1 MKEITISSPAVLPVS
16 GEYDVVVVGG
26 GVAGCSA
33 ALASVR
39 SGMKTLLI
47 EKQTILGGLATSG
60 HVVIYLP
67 LDDGYGRQVI
77 GGIAEELLY
86 DSVKYSYGDDVS
98 DWQGKKRYETRFN
111 GPAFALALE
120 RKLLDEGVTVLYD
133 TLFVGSLING
143 KRCEGIIVENK
154 SGRSVI
160 LAKAVVDASGDA
172 EVFARASIDCRRAE
186 NSLAI
191 WCYTTSDCAHV
202 LKRGSA
208 PECGLNLLTLGN
220 IDTKAA
226 KHVVIEPYYGDSAD
240 GVNRFILD
248 GHKRLLD
255 EISEHP
261 EITLASL
268 PGMAQFR
275 MVRCV
280 QGEHTLTEDD
290 LSRHFDDNIGATGDW
305 RRPAPIYE
313 IPFRALYTEASD
325 NILASGRCISSEGDA
340 WQVTRVIPPAAL
352 TGQAAG
358 TAAAMICQ
366 TGLAANRLPVSELRE
381 KLSAAGVILDCNNQ
395 EEKQHEA

>member
-1 MKEITISSPAVLPVS
+1 M
-16 GEYDVVVVGG
+16 
-26 GVAGCSA
+26 
-33 ALASVR
+33 
-39 SGMKTLLI
+39 
-47 EKQTILGGLATSG
+47 
-60 HVVIYLP
+60 
-67 LDDGYGRQVI
+67 
-77 GGIAEELLY
+77 
-86 DSVKYSYGDDVS
+86 
-98 DWQGKKRYETRFN
+98 
-111 GPAFALALE
+111 
-120 RKLLDEGVTVLYD
+120 TVLYD

-172 EVFARASIDCRRAE
+172 EVFARASIDCRRTE

-202 LKRGSA
+202 LMRGSS

-226 KHVVIEPYYGDSAD
+226 KHVVIEPYYGDSAE

-255 EISEHP
+255 EICEHP

-325 NILASGRCISSEGDA
+325 NILAAGRCISSEGDA

-366 TGLAANRLPVSELRE
+366 TGLAANRLPVSKLRE
-381 KLSAAGVILDCNNQ
+381 TLSAAGVILDCNKQ
-395 EEKQHEA
+395 EVKQHET

>member
-98 DWQGKKRYETRFN
+98 NWQCKKRYETRFN

-120 RKLLDEGVTVLYD
+120 QKLLDEDVTVLYD
-133 TLFVGSLING
+133 TLFAASLISG

-191 WCYTTSDCAHV
+191 WCYTTSDCVHV

-208 PECGLNLLTLGN
+208 PERGLNLLTLGN

-255 EISEHP
+255 EICEHP

-280 QGEHTLTEDD
+280 HGEHTLTEAD

-325 NILASGRCISSEGDA
+325 NILAAGRCISSEGDA

-366 TGLAANRLPVSELRE
+366 TGLAASQLPVSKLRK
-381 KLSAAGVILDCNNQ
+381 KLSAAGVILDCNKQ
-395 EEKQHEA
+395 EVN